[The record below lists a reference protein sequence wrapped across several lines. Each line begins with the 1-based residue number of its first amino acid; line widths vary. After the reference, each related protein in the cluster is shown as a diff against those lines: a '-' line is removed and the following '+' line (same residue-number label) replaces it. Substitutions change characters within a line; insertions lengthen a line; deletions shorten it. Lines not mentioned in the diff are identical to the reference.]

1 MKLKNKSK
9 KKLLILTAL
18 FVAGIFSS
26 FNFFDDDDDF
36 LLTKNLSI
44 FHDIIRD
51 IRLVYVD
58 DISSGEVVKN
68 SIDKMLAD
76 LDPYTIYYPESK
88 IEDYSFMSTG
98 SYGGIG
104 ATVIERNGQLLITE
118 IYENYPAHK
127 AGLVAGDIILSI
139 DNNPV
144 TKKNSSEI
152 KENLK
157 GEPESEIHLGI
168 QKGTDGTLT
177 KKLLKREKVEINNVP
192 FYGMINEKVGFIKL
206 SGFRPNAAGEVRSA
220 FKKLKQDSS
229 MSHLVLDLRGNP
241 GGLLIEA
248 VRIVNLFVEKGNKVV
263 RMRGKSA
270 EWNKTFNATSE
281 PEDLTIPI
289 AVLVDRN
296 SASASEIVSGA
307 LQDLDRAVIIGERTY
322 GKGLVQITRD
332 LSYNT
337 KLKITT
343 AKYYIPSGRCIQAL
357 DYSLRAED
365 GSVPVVADSL
375 ITEFKTKNN
384 RTVYDGGGVLP
395 EIVINSSYSRFT
407 QAIVD
412 SLYIFDY
419 VTKQYTTSIKKL
431 NPKTFKIPS
440 NALSKL
446 ENHLNRQ
453 GFTYLSESE
462 IEVKEVINKL
472 KITGEYK
479 STKNEFNTIEA
490 KIKSKTKDLIEINKK
505 EITSILTS
513 EICLRKSFK
522 NGEIISSFSNDL
534 FINEAIKILNDE
546 NKYSNLLKGIK

>member
-263 RMRGKSA
+263 SMRGKSA